1 MSNDDQQREM
11 LEVEDEEARHRRL
24 EAYMRKLDSSRP
36 VVATSTTAFEF
47 GDRKTFPIDPP
58 ADLLAR
64 VQSFLPQMEASNAIL
79 SQRAEADPKSV
90 DIEHLADN
98 MEQYIEMNLGLGVF
112 EQHGKD
118 FEMGSSSSS
127 SSDSEDDEDSDSDTD
142 SDSSSEIITSHSTC
156 PRIIKPLPRRTPSGK
171 APQIVVLGSQ
181 DWRPPSPKWSFASC
195 KSRR

>member
-1 MSNDDQQREM
+1 
-11 LEVEDEEARHRRL
+11 
-24 EAYMRKLDSSRP
+24 MRKLDSSRP

-58 ADLLAR
+58 ADRESLSRRCRVTDHRSPSACAVFPSADGGVQRYSLTAR
-64 VQSFLPQMEASNAIL
+64 PGGPQERGHRASRGQHGAVHRDGASYHPYVPTDTDDVQ
-79 SQRAEADPKSV
+79 
-90 DIEHLADN
+90 
-98 MEQYIEMNLGLGVF
+98 NLGLGVF

-181 DWRPPSPKWSFASC
+181 DFASPE
-195 KSRR
+195 S